1 MQRGKQ
7 MMAAKL
13 LVHLAVG
20 KTNLL
25 DQSRSAQ
32 LESAVR

>member
-1 MQRGKQ
+1 
-7 MMAAKL
+7 MMAAML
-13 LVHLAVG
+13 LVHLGVAT
-20 KTNLL
+20 TNLL